1 VVRTPRGDLKAG
13 EIYTLPVSLAVDPFN
28 LKRPTLDVQFSS
40 GKARRRTT
48 ARDLAPTEQVYQ
60 QVVTARRTAMHGNG
74 RQW

>member
-1 VVRTPRGDLKAG
+1 VTLKAG

-28 LKRPTLDVQFSS
+28 LKRPLWTSS
-40 GKARRRTT
+40 SLLRKARRRTT